1 MNYMIVS
8 FQMAFFWSP
17 KGIDKTIHVSWLTLA
32 LGRGLKSHHP
42 EWPTKGFTKRREKGA
57 TGGSGWRCLELFTCT
72 QATSRLYWF
81 WINVYRIKILETYQL
96 YEASRCYPYKGHRK
110 YGNDGVH
117 AFLCTLLPWYF
128 PAVQSWWTGLAT
140 WIPAVSELKMAI
152 KKCELNPI
160 DLDFAWIP
168 WLKSGSTLLSSL
180 QHLELMP
187 KYGFNSWWPHHCPW
201 TKPPKAWLAHCGAP
215 AVLSLLV

>member
-1 MNYMIVS
+1 M
-8 FQMAFFWSP
+8 
-17 KGIDKTIHVSWLTLA
+17 
-32 LGRGLKSHHP
+32 
-42 EWPTKGFTKRREKGA
+42 
-57 TGGSGWRCLELFTCT
+57 WRCLELFTFT
-72 QATSRLYWF
+72 QSTSRLYWF
-81 WINVYRIKILETYQL
+81 WINVYRIKILKTYQL
-96 YEASRCYPYKGHRK
+96 CEASYLYRGHRK

-117 AFLCTLLPWYF
+117 AFYARCSHDTSQLFSFGGRGWPRESQRFQNWKW
-128 PAVQSWWTGLAT
+128 PS
-140 WIPAVSELKMAI
+140 